1 MRKICLP
8 GPFGLIPLLVLLT
21 QLPAPLVAQGETSV
35 SGKVTMMEKG
45 EHPSSEVGQAV
56 VWLTGAN
63 ATVAEPSSAE
73 MATEGKQFVPHLR
86 IVQRGSSLSFPNHDP
101 FNHNVFSLS
110 GERVFDLG
118 LYGRGEAKSVP
129 FDTEG
134 VVRVYC
140 NVHAQ
145 MRGLVLV
152 LGSSLFTQPGS
163 DGSFRIEGVPPGDY
177 VLHAWH
183 ERAATVSQPLR
194 VGGNGVTRVAVALDA
209 RGFRI
214 VQHKDKEGKSYSDR
228 TRRY

>member
-1 MRKICLP
+1 MRKIRLP
-8 GPFGLIPLLVLLT
+8 GPFGIIPLLALLT
-21 QLPAPLVAQGETSV
+21 PLPAPLAAQGGTSV

-45 EHPSSEVGQAV
+45 ERLSSEVGQAV

-63 ATVAEPSSAE
+63 ASVGEPSSSE
-73 MATEGKQFVPHLR
+73 MATEGKQFVPHIR
-86 IVQRGSSLSFPNHDP
+86 IVERGSSISYPNHDP

-118 LYGRGEAKSVP
+118 LYGRGEAKAVE
-129 FDTEG
+129 FETEG

-163 DGSFRIEGVPPGDY
+163 DGSFTIGAVPPGEY

-194 VGGNGVTRVAVALDA
+194 VGGNAVSRVAVVLDA